1 MDFDL
6 ILKNG
11 TIITL
16 DPDNPEYRW
25 IGVKDGKIAAAGTR
39 DDFAGNARS
48 VIDLK
53 GNTVVPGFADVHVH
67 GFMTGQN
74 LAAVDLRN
82 VTCIDEVLH
91 LLAERAKQVPPGGL
105 VHGIGLKSE
114 AIKEKRMPNRH
125 ELDTVC
131 PDHLCAVYHTSVHGL
146 SVNTLT
152 LNRIGVL
159 DHPELMGDYADEI
172 KEGILLQDQ
181 TGTMAFNELFG
192 KADEETVKGYAKKCC
207 EYAASKGCTT
217 IHALNGT
224 DIESRGPIW
233 EKVKDELCIH
243 SLNMWETWDVQAA
256 KNIGLPRVGGCLL
269 LDGARALFQAAYS
282 KPFLNHPDT
291 RGLLYRSDFDVYNF
305 VYEAHKNNMQI
316 GMHAMGDRAIDQ
328 LIYIIDSVTK
338 QLGDKGLR
346 HRIEHFSY
354 PTQRHIEMAAELQ
367 LALPMQPIWCE
378 IWDDPAN
385 SVFAPMLGEDVAAE
399 NEPFRK
405 LVEAGCMVGSSSDS
419 PVTPIDP
426 IKNLHI
432 LVNNPREV
440 RRVSVTDALKISTY
454 NGAWIG
460 HEEKERGNLVLGK
473 YADMVVIDRNP
484 YVSPELIK
492 DTNVLLTISEGR
504 IAYQNPD
511 FPI

>member
-1 MDFDL
+1 M

-11 TIITL
+11 RVFTE
-16 DPDNPEYRW
+16 N
-25 IGVKDGKIAAAGTR
+25 GVFIDADVELKDGKIVKVAPRGTLSG
-39 DDFAGNARS
+39 DEELDVQGKY
-48 VIDLK
+48 V
-53 GNTVVPGFADVHVH
+53 TPGFVDIHIH
-67 GFMTGQN
+67 GAKGSDFCDNG
-74 LAAVDLRN
+74 
-82 VTCIDEVLH
+82 
-91 LLAERAKQVPPGGL
+91 AEHIETMSSYLG
-105 VHGIGLKSE
+105 S
-114 AIKEKRMPNRH
+114 
-125 ELDTVC
+125 
-131 PDHLCAVYHTSVHGL
+131 
-146 SVNTLT
+146 
-152 LNRIGVL
+152 
-159 DHPELMGDYADEI
+159 
-172 KEGILLQDQ
+172 EGI
-181 TGTMAFNELFG
+181 TSFCGTTMAFDELFG

-256 KNIGLPRVGGCLL
+256 KSIGLPRVGGCLL

-291 RGLLYRSDFDVYNF
+291 RGLLYCSDFEVYNF

-354 PTQRHIEMAAELQ
+354 PTERHIEMAAELQ

-378 IWDDPAN
+378 IWDDPN
-385 SVFAPMLGEDVAAE
+385 DSVFAPMLGEEVAAD

-460 HEEKERGNLVLGK
+460 HEETERGNLVLGK

-484 YVSPELIK
+484 YVSPEKIK
-492 DTNVLLTISEGR
+492 DTNVLLTISEGH
-504 IAYQNPD
+504 IAYQNPN
-511 FPI
+511 FPL